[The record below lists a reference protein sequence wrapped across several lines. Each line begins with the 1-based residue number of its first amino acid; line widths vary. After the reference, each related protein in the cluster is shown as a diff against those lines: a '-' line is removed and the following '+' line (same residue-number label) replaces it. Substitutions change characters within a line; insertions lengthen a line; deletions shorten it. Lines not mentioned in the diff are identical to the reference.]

1 MLSNGVGIIALGLA
15 GGLRGVFGSNAVED
29 EVLNVFAKLVLL
41 DVHFGK
47 AVAHVWH
54 VHALQAQ
61 QHHLGGFVDVLY

>member
-1 MLSNGVGIIALGLA
+1 MSNGVGIIALGLA

-41 DVHFGK
+41 DVHLGK